1 MIAPPL
7 ISFRFLN
14 TPTNERKVHTAI
26 PKGANGRTFGFLF
39 ASGLARVISE
49 DLLHQFVVTLLEL
62 IDDSVVQGIL
72 VLLEP
77 AGDVVGHLQKK
88 TSNDL
93 KTRSLLRKDVAVFL
107 ERTTY
112 SSGVVGNSKVG
123 FLAAGLGGLGLD
135 EAGRFAQVVVV
146 QLLGKGLIGGFGEH
160 RLFLE
165 DGQDTH
171 GLL

>member
-93 KTRSLLRKDVAVFL
+93 KTRSLLQEDVAVF
-107 ERTTY
+107 
-112 SSGVVGNSKVG
+112 
-123 FLAAGLGGLGLD
+123 F
-135 EAGRFAQVVVV
+135 
-146 QLLGKGLIGGFGEH
+146 
-160 RLFLE
+160 
-165 DGQDTH
+165 
-171 GLL
+171 

>member
-77 AGDVVGHLQKK
+77 AGDVVGHLQK
-88 TSNDL
+88 
-93 KTRSLLRKDVAVFL
+93 RHPM
-107 ERTTY
+107 
-112 SSGVVGNSKVG
+112 
-123 FLAAGLGGLGLD
+123 
-135 EAGRFAQVVVV
+135 
-146 QLLGKGLIGGFGEH
+146 I
-160 RLFLE
+160 
-165 DGQDTH
+165 
-171 GLL
+171 

>member
-49 DLLHQFVVTLLEL
+49 DLLHQSVVTLLEL

-93 KTRSLLRKDVAVFL
+93 KTRSLLQEDVAVFL